1 MQTLERKNPIV
12 LSKKRAWFFFSLA
25 VAVWLSFI
33 ISYVVVDPMNASLP
47 GGKHKFQD
55 ASPVQWMVSPR
66 HLRSGFPQKWE
77 VATIHRYETNRTG
90 DGDAR
95 NGRPRQIPPKEANYE
110 PILWTES
117 KGEDE
122 DKKEVHSE
130 FNLLYE
136 KTNKTMSACLLVMDD
151 TIKLTEWLAYH
162 YTVLPLSHLIVAIDP
177 HSLLE
182 DKIRSVLDLWKDRL
196 EHLEIWAQD
205 TWMRL
210 NATVGWR
217 RSIYKGNTT
226 EYEGWFINQ
235 NSVKGRFHVHNRR
248 QQHFAVQ
255 CMRKMK
261 QLNQSWVLHTDTDE
275 FVQYNYLGD
284 DEDHSN
290 FDSHRKRDN
299 PKLQEDYERRTRK
312 LREKVLP
319 IREKLPTI
327 GQVTIAD
334 FLEHLKIPDSCVHMP
349 GLQISAKESRLS
361 QVSKDVPPNIDARK
375 LMSLRHRKYG
385 RKSGRFTK
393 AMIDVS
399 KVSWDLLVDEQVVTI
414 HTPVRSVCPYNG
426 ASGSG
431 YDYIAAIFR
440 LSHFAGTLRSF
451 HERQNDGRR
460 TRQSEFH
467 KRDVDPVGESDDIRP
482 WIKVFV
488 NKVGIQSANELLSPL
503 DKAYQKRDLDT
514 VF

>member
-1 MQTLERKNPIV
+1 MQTLERKDPLVV
-12 LSKKRAWFFFSLA
+12 LSKKRTYAFFSLA
-25 VAVWLSFI
+25 VVGWLSLFI
-33 ISYVVVDPMNASLP
+33 STFVVDPMKTMP
-47 GGKHKFQD
+47 
-55 ASPVQWMVSPR
+55 SPVEGMISSR
-66 HLRSGFPQKWE
+66 KLRSEIPRKWE
-77 VATIHRYETNRTG
+77 VATIHRDETNRGGEGATYVEK
-90 DGDAR
+90 
-95 NGRPRQIPPKEANYE
+95 PVQTPPKDPNYE
-110 PILWTES
+110 PILWIGS
-117 KGEDE
+117 QDEDE
-122 DKKEVHSE
+122 GLNEAHSE
-130 FNLLYE
+130 INRLYK

-205 TWMRL
+205 TWMTL
-210 NATVGWR
+210 NATAGWR
-217 RSIYKGNTT
+217 RSIYVGNTS
-226 EYEGWFINQ
+226 EYESWFVKQ
-235 NSVKGRFHVHNRR
+235 NSVMGRFHTHNRR

-275 FVQYNYLGD
+275 FMQYNYLDD

-290 FDSHRKRDN
+290 FDARRKREN
-299 PKLQEDYERRTRK
+299 PKLQEAYERDIRK

-334 FLEHLKIPDSCVHMP
+334 FLGHFKIPGSCFHMP

-361 QVSKDVPPNIDARK
+361 QVTKDVPPQIDARK

-385 RKSGRFTK
+385 QKSGRFTK

-399 KVSWDLLVDEQVVTI
+399 KVGWDLLVDEQVVTI
-414 HTPVRSVCPYNG
+414 HNPVRSACPYNG
-426 ASGSG
+426 VSGSG

-440 LSHFAGTLRSF
+440 LSHFAGTFRSF

-460 TRQSEFH
+460 KRLSEFH
-467 KRDVDPVGESDDIRP
+467 KRDVDPVGENDDIRP

-488 NKVGIQSANELLSPL
+488 NKVGIQTAIELLSPL
-503 DKAYQKRDLDT
+503 DKAYEKRDLDT